1 MAGARETQFLIYTRR
16 RLRDVA
22 LCAHA
27 RTDARPAH
35 ALKCCRIAS
44 TAKSLPAGVCVVI
57 DVKSA
62 LARDVWRAPRPPP
75 ALSLSAHGRRGVQQI
90 ACMSHGFV
98 WNAREAKRRP
108 FALQTFSG
116 RAPPRKTLRRIV
128 CAENVRLLRRI
139 RGICRH
145 GLVLTLSNLSLF
157 FTCCAQKRD
166 PSIVFSISRMYGAL
180 SYVGLMSAPSAPPQH
195 VAPRAPN

>member
-35 ALKCCRIAS
+35 ALKWCRIAS

-75 ALSLSAHGRRGVQQI
+75 ALSLSAHGRHGVQQI

-98 WNAREAKRRP
+98 WNARVAKRRP

-116 RAPPRKTLRRIV
+116 RAPPHPLKHCAELFARKMFDYCAGFAVFAGMVWYSHSRTCPCSSRAAHRSATLRSSSPFRA
-128 CAENVRLLRRI
+128 CTAP
-139 RGICRH
+139 CR
-145 GLVLTLSNLSLF
+145 TW
-157 FTCCAQKRD
+157 D
-166 PSIVFSISRMYGAL
+166 
-180 SYVGLMSAPSAPPQH
+180 
-195 VAPRAPN
+195 